1 MKTLVPPLTPPA
13 QFRENVLSP
22 SKKTWRQKFA
32 IDKLLKM
39 NRREIKFGFLPADSV
54 RRRCNDCQ
62 IVDWFRHRC
71 QSAETVRSQPGWSR
85 GATRPAKKRHSS
97 SSRRQNTV
105 RRGEIRLPP
114 AIKKQIALLV
124 LEDRSYYKKN
134 HNKLLVKRKSYFTYI
149 FKGRTCRSGESES
162 N

>member
-114 AIKKQIALLV
+114 AIKKTNRTAGAGRPELL
-124 LEDRSYYKKN
+124 
-134 HNKLLVKRKSYFTYI
+134 
-149 FKGRTCRSGESES
+149 
-162 N
+162 